1 MSLRDKYTDEEWDE
15 LEKNS
20 SQRDFSPGWTE
31 RKSEYQKVYIVSDED
46 GHEYVIP
53 YLLKDVF
60 RIELEKSEKY
70 GSSNFETIFEKF
82 RCGGDPFGEYEFYI
96 KK

>member
-31 RKSEYQKVYIVSDED
+31 RKNEYQKVYITSDDD

-53 YLLKDVF
+53 YDLKDKF
-60 RIELEKSEKY
+60 HRLNLQEDW
-70 GSSNFETIFEKF
+70 EKF
-82 RCGGDPFGEYEFYI
+82 DESFRKYICAGDPQSEYEFYI